1 MNLPRHPPAASPDT
15 AGLASAVLAGGVA
28 VVPTD
33 TVYGLAAA
41 LDVPA
46 GVAALYALKGRPRS
60 QACQVLLYSPDAL
73 ARALAPLPPSI
84 AAAARALL
92 PGPATCL
99 VPDAAG
105 RYAAAAGDAP
115 GAVGLRAPRMPAPFA
130 AIDVPLVATSANE
143 PGGPDPARV
152 DQVPARLR
160 TGAAVVLDAGPLP
173 GTASAVV
180 DLRPLVDGAPALLVR
195 PGPDPVGV
203 RRALAAAGCTLG
215 DVPDHHT

>member
-1 MNLPRHPPAASPDT
+1 MRPTRRPPVSPPDP
-15 AGLASAVLAGGVA
+15 AGLAPAVLAGGVA

-41 LDVPA
+41 LDRPA
-46 GVAALYALKGRPRS
+46 GVSALYALKGRPRG
-60 QACQVLLYSPDAL
+60 QACQVLLYSADAL
-73 ARALAPLPPSI
+73 ARALAPLPPAI

-99 VPDAAG
+99 VPDPTG
-105 RYAAAAGDAP
+105 RYAAAAGDTP
-115 GAVGLRAPRMPAPFA
+115 GTVGLRVPRMPAAFD

-152 DQVPARLR
+152 VQVPARLR
-160 TGAAVVLDAGPLP
+160 SGAAVVLDAGPLP

-180 DLRPLVDGAPALLVR
+180 DLRPLADGAPARLVR

-203 RRALAAAGCTLG
+203 RRALTAAGCTLV
-215 DVPDHHT
+215 DVPNHHT

>member
-1 MNLPRHPPAASPDT
+1 MSAPGRTSASTPEPAALT
-15 AGLASAVLAGGVA
+15 EVLLAGGVA

-46 GVAALYALKGRPRS
+46 GVSALYALKGRPRNRP
-60 QACQVLLYSPDAL
+60 CQVLLYSADAL
-73 ARALAPLPPSI
+73 ADAVAALAPTI

-99 VPDAAG
+99 VPDPTG

-115 GAVGLRAPRMPAPFA
+115 GAVGLRAPHMPIAFD
-130 AIDVPLVATSANE
+130 AIHLPLVATSANE
-143 PGGPDPARV
+143 PGGPDPAQV
-152 DQVPARLR
+152 AQVPARLR
-160 TGAAVVLDAGPLP
+160 SGASMVFDAGQLP

-180 DLRPLVDGAPALLVR
+180 DLRPLADGLPARLVR
-195 PGPDPVGV
+195 PGPDQTAV
-203 RRALAAAGCTLG
+203 RRVLAAAGCTLV
-215 DVPDHHT
+215 DVPNHHT